1 MSSRDPQG
9 PRIGVIVSTYERPS
23 ALAAVLASLSE
34 QTYRRFEV
42 VVADDGSGPST
53 RQLVEQFA
61 GAGRLSLR
69 HVWQEDRGWRLSA
82 VRNLAIAALET
93 DYLIFIDGDC
103 VVRSNFV
110 TRHAHLAERGW
121 FVRGNRVLL
130 GPDLTEQALV
140 ADPGIHRWNRIRW
153 LGQRL
158 RGRMDRFTP
167 LFSFPLGGLRKLSPG
182 TLTGVAG
189 YNLAVWRDDAIA
201 INGFDESYE
210 GWGSEDVDFAMRL
223 SLHGVRRKDG
233 RLAVPVL
240 HLWHPSSSRGF
251 EAENA
256 ARLSRR
262 SQSGKAWI
270 EKGVVQT

>member
-1 MSSRDPQG
+1 MWADDTRL
-9 PRIGVIVSTYERPS
+9 PRVGVIVSTYERPA
-23 ALAAVLASLSE
+23 ALAAVLAGLSE

-53 RQLVEQFA
+53 RQLVERFA
-61 GAGRLSLR
+61 DAGRLCLR
-69 HVWQEDRGWRLSA
+69 HIWQEDRGWRLSA
-82 VRNLAIAALET
+82 VRNRAIAALET
-93 DYLIFIDGDC
+93 EYLVFIDGDC

-110 TRHAHLAERGW
+110 ARHARLAERGW

-130 GPDLTEQALV
+130 GPELTEKALI

-167 LFSFPLGGLRKLSPG
+167 LLSLPLGGLRKLSPD

-189 YNLAVWRDDAIA
+189 YNLAAWRDDVVA

-223 SLHGVRRKDG
+223 SRHGVRRKDG

-256 ARLSRR
+256 ARLLRR
-262 SQSGKAWI
+262 RQSGKAWI